1 MTRITTKPEPKELP
15 RRRRRY
21 WLLALLL
28 LLLFGWW
35 LWPDG
40 RLARAKELQSELF
53 AEDSTLSPEDRRAKF
68 EEFRTVTRGMSD
80 SQRRELGREMQ
91 RRREDDL
98 RRYTHLSP
106 AEKKQRLDRDINR
119 QEQMRQRMQNNPG
132 GGGGPGGGPP
142 RGGFGGP
149 GGGRPNTPES
159 RERGRQQYLDHTTP
173 EYRELRDQYR
183 RDLDAR
189 RKERG
194 LPPTPPRGGR

>member
-1 MTRITTKPEPKELP
+1 MNRITSKPQEEKP

-28 LLLFGWW
+28 LLLLGWW

-40 RLARAKELQSELF
+40 KLARAKELQNELF
-53 AEDSTLSPEDRRAKF
+53 AEDSTLSPDDRRAKF
-68 EEFRTVTRGMSD
+68 EEFRNVTRGMSE
-80 SQRRELGREMQ
+80 SQRRELGRESQ
-91 RRREDDL
+91 RRREADL
-98 RRYTHLSP
+98 RRYTQLSP

-119 QEQMRQRMQNNPG
+119 QEQFRQRAQNNPPGNG
-132 GGGGPGGGPP
+132 GGGGP

-173 EYRELRDQYR
+173 EYRELRDQYH
-183 RDLDAR
+183 RDMAAR
-189 RKERG
+189 RAERG